1 LEIYKRRTASIADQ
15 LDKDRQ
21 GIQVHMRHSNP
32 TAGST
37 CSPVKHPYR
46 DFQKPVRPAVSEIA
60 SKHRLTGLVDHLM
73 DMNQSAK
80 PRMPSI
86 KNLAALDNVGVLAC
100 SCTTPSGLTRPSTN
114 HHQTTHS
121 SRPNQRKEQH
131 ETYPITS

>member
-1 LEIYKRRTASIADQ
+1 
-15 LDKDRQ
+15 
-21 GIQVHMRHSNP
+21 MRHSNP

-46 DFQKPVRPAVSEIA
+46 DFQKPVRPAVREIA

-86 KNLAALDNVGVLAC
+86 KNLAAFDNVGVLAC
-100 SCTTPSGLTRPSTN
+100 SCTTKNDRTAQSGTKS
-114 HHQTTHS
+114 Q
-121 SRPNQRKEQH
+121 QR
-131 ETYPITS
+131 